1 MLRTILLGVFGMGVG
16 VGIVSLAQQP
26 AETAPTGPIDAQSAV
41 VARIPVG
48 TVIGEQPPPG
58 WSHIVLFAT
67 PTLTEAALREAP
79 KMANVAIGYARM
91 FKFTIL
97 ANVATTTNGGKTH
110 YYLDKVGR
118 GFATNINGQE
128 TIVSGKETRGAS
140 MGMFGKLILDENE
153 KCIDSDLKQVVR
165 TSNMMIIDGIA
176 VMLRDGQH
184 VKMVMRH
191 AIVVDPNNGNLQC
204 FIWLLTRDYQIAE
217 QAIQALP
224 NNCHEERLLSILRE
238 KFNALGIPTRDAF
251 ALRRVPPGKAVGY
264 NDELRWAATVS
275 AFTPEN
281 VPHVERILLHTAR
294 WLASGK
300 G

>member
-1 MLRTILLGVFGMGVG
+1 MIRTLLLGVVGMGI
-16 VGIVSLAQQP
+16 GIGLVSLAQQP
-26 AETAPTGPIDAQSAV
+26 AETAPAGPIDAQSTMV
-41 VARIPVG
+41 PRIPVG
-48 TVIGEQPPPG
+48 TVIGDQPPQG
-58 WSHIVLFAT
+58 WSHLILFAT

-79 KMANVAIGYARM
+79 KMAATAIHYARM

-97 ANVATTTNGGKTH
+97 ANVATSSNGGKTQ
-110 YYLDKVGR
+110 YYLERVGR
-118 GFATNINGQE
+118 GFTTNVRGQE
-128 TIVSGKETRGAS
+128 TIVSGQNVLGANL
-140 MGMFGKLILDENE
+140 GMFGKLILDENE
-153 KCIDSDLKQVVR
+153 KCIDSDLRQVVR
-165 TSNMMIIDGIA
+165 TSNMAILDGIA
-176 VMLRDGQH
+176 VMLRDGEH

-191 AIVVDPNNGNLQC
+191 VIIVDPTNGHLQC

-224 NNCHEERLLSILRE
+224 NNYHEERLLSIRRD
-238 KFNALGIPTRDAF
+238 KFSFGIPTRDAF

-275 AFTPEN
+275 TFTPEN

-294 WLASGK
+294 WLESGK